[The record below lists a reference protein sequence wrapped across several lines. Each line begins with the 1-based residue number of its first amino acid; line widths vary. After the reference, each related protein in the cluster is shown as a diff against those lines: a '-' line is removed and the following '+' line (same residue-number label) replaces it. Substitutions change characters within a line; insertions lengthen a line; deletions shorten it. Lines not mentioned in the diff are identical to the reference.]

1 MKMVNIMNYKLII
14 YVITVLLSTYTLS
27 SINFNNFFKKNKV
40 FEARLF
46 ILMLSFIMGYL
57 LTNFIVDFIEVS
69 KIL

>member
-1 MKMVNIMNYKLII
+1 MVNIMNYKLII

-57 LTNFIVDFIEVS
+57 LTNFRTDFIEVS